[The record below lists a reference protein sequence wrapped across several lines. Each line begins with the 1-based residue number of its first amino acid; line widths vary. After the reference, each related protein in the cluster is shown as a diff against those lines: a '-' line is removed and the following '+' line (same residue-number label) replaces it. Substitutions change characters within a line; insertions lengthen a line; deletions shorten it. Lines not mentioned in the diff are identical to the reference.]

1 MRHALGDGGRQYQCP
16 AAPADC
22 RHCSN
27 RRSVA
32 GVRMLRAAA
41 RWLLHQCC
49 YQLLASPIGVLHP
62 LVGHVWRQ
70 PAVAIHP
77 VVPAVRRAPVRM
89 RLGSRQRGT
98 MACRK
103 EGAGFRLL
111 TLCFKHR
118 LHSATHEMSAKPKMP
133 IPPTSDARQNHSAV
147 WRDRGRQSCA
157 ASCAALA

>member
-1 MRHALGDGGRQYQCP
+1 MRHTLGDGGRQYQCP

-111 TLCFKHR
+111 TLCCKHR